1 MLGYQNEVITSK
13 GYINV
18 KKHVTDYQG
27 PARHSGE
34 RPIVIIPSIRPS
46 VRPSETHSCPLH
58 NFVTSYFS
66 IL

>member
-18 KKHVTDYQG
+18 KKKHVTDYQG
-27 PARHSGE
+27 PPHSGE
-34 RPIVIIPSIRPS
+34 RPIVIALS
-46 VRPSETHSCPLH
+46 VRPKHIRVRFITLI
-58 NFVTSYFS
+58 TSHFS

>member
-13 GYINV
+13 GYINA

-34 RPIVIIPSIRPS
+34 RPIVIALS
-46 VRPSETHSCPLH
+46 VRPKH
-58 NFVTSYFS
+58 
-66 IL
+66 ILVISLFNSRGMKLCMIVNY

>member
-34 RPIVIIPSIRPS
+34 RPIVIILS
-46 VRPSETHSCPLH
+46 VRPKHIRVRFITL
-58 NFVTSYFS
+58 
-66 IL
+66 